1 MFFNFGHLR
10 RTLHFISRVEKRE
23 KKESENEE
31 KSLVER
37 LKALPLQSA
46 SKNGAQFLQTVY
58 YQPNVSE
65 KIARN
70 WKKNLVRIKRPLTFA
85 IRSKKRYRTKLRS
98 ACEKQ
103 GKGSVVTD

>member
-1 MFFNFGHLR
+1 
-10 RTLHFISRVEKRE
+10 
-23 KKESENEE
+23 
-31 KSLVER
+31 LVER

-58 YQPNVSE
+58 YQPDVSE

-85 IRSKKRYRTKLRS
+85 IRSKKRGVEKPERS
-98 ACEKQ
+98 GEVRPK
-103 GKGSVVTD
+103 DL